1 MTIKPLLLAVAL
13 IAAFTAGCDKKPTT
27 AQQIE
32 TLQAE
37 TKAAAQDMKDYTFA
51 QKDEFTENMK
61 RQLAAINQDL
71 DALEAKL
78 KNSSDA
84 AKAEAEPKLQA
95 LREKAA
101 QLGRQIDG
109 AKDATESTWD
119 TVKATSKKGYDEL
132 KDGFMQAHQWASE
145 KIAP

>member
-1 MTIKPLLLAVAL
+1 MKHGTLLFTFLA
-13 IAAFTAGCDKKPTT
+13 AAGFIAGCERKPTT

-51 QKDEFTENMK
+51 QKDEFTEKMK
-61 RQLAAINQDL
+61 SQLAAINQDL
-71 DALEAKL
+71 DALEAKI
-78 KNSSDA
+78 KISSNA

-95 LREKAA
+95 LRGKAA

-119 TVKATSKKGYDEL
+119 TVKATSKEGYDEL
-132 KDGFMQAHQWASE
+132 KDGFMQARQWVSE

>member
-1 MTIKPLLLAVAL
+1 MKHRTLLFSILAA
-13 IAAFTAGCDKKPTT
+13 AAFTAGCDKKPTT

-32 TLQAE
+32 TLQTE

-51 QKDEFTENMK
+51 QKDEFTEKMK
-61 RQLAAINQDL
+61 SQLAAINQEL
-71 DALEAKL
+71 DGLEAKL
-78 KNSSDA
+78 KTSSDA
-84 AKAEAEPKLQA
+84 AKAEAEPKLKA
-95 LREKAA
+95 LREKSA

-132 KDGFMQAHQWASE
+132 KDGFMQARQWVSE